1 MKAGKVIK
9 GICTVLAGIVILV
22 VAAAAIVWGKEIAT
36 MKTVKQVDGNKYLYT
51 MEYKASYDLDDVI
64 EANISSNSELLQFIV
79 GKIVKGLP
87 IKMKAP
93 EGPSGIEVNCT
104 SFQVRNADGEG
115 WLYGRNYDYFKN
127 PSMVTISHPKN
138 GYASIAVSDMS
149 HFGYSLEKLPE
160 SFVSKA
166 LCLAAI
172 YAPVDGINEKG
183 LCTSIMALPMQPA
196 QQDSGKPRISTTTV
210 MRLFLDRC
218 ATVDEALDLLAKYD
232 VRHDVAAGSG
242 YHYMV
247 ADASG
252 KCAVIEFDLDDG
264 WKTMIVRKPEGENSL
279 LVTNH
284 LLSPKYYT
292 EEPDQRVGNTHSHSW
307 WRYETAGNYIAS
319 HNGIMTN
326 EEAQECLSQVHW
338 ENMLWDDGVTVEDTQ
353 YSAVYD
359 QSALELTIRN
369 WSDYG
374 TPHFFKL

>member
-9 GICTVLAGIVILV
+9 GICKALVGIVILIVVV
-22 VAAAAIVWGKEIAT
+22 VAVVWGKEIAT
-36 MKTVKQVDGNKYLYT
+36 MRTVKQVDGKYLYT

-64 EANISSNSELLQFIV
+64 EANISSNPELLNFIV

-87 IKMKAP
+87 VRMSAP
-93 EGPSGIEVNCT
+93 EGPSNIEVNCT
-104 SFQVRNADGEG
+104 SFQARNADGDG

-127 PSMVTISHPKN
+127 PSMVTISRPKN

-183 LCTSIMALPMQPA
+183 LCTSIMALPKQPA
-196 QQDSGKPRISTTTV
+196 QQNTGKTRISTTTV

-218 ATVDEALDLLAKYD
+218 ATVDEALELLSHYD
-232 VRHDVAAGSG
+232 VRHDVEAGSG

-247 ADASG
+247 ADAQG
-252 KCAVIEFDLDDG
+252 NCAVIEFDLEDG
-264 WKTMIVRKPEGENSL
+264 WKTMITRKAEDKNSM

-284 LLSPKYYT
+284 LLDPKYYT
-292 EEPDQRVGNTHSHSW
+292 EIPDQKVGNTHSRSW
-307 WRYETAGNYIAS
+307 WRYETAGAYLDAR
-319 HNGIMTN
+319 NGILSRD
-326 EEAQECLSQVHW
+326 EAQECLSEVHW
-338 ENMLWDDGVTVEDTQ
+338 ADLLWDDGVTVEDTQ

-359 QSALELTIRN
+359 QSSIELIIRN

-374 TPHFFKL
+374 TSHFFKL

>member
-1 MKAGKVIK
+1 MKAGKIIK
-9 GICTVLAGIVILV
+9 SVCTALVGIVILAV
-22 VAAAAIVWGKEIAT
+22 VVAAIVWSKEIAT
-36 MKTVKQVDGNKYLYT
+36 IGSVKQVDGNQYLYT
-51 MEYKASYDLDDVI
+51 MEYKANYDLDDVI
-64 EANISSNSELLQFIV
+64 EANISSNPELLQFIV

-104 SFQVRNADGEG
+104 SFQVRNADGDG

-149 HFGYSLEKLPE
+149 HFGYSLEKLPD

-183 LCTSIMALPMQPA
+183 LCTSIMALPKQPA
-196 QQDSGKPRISTTTV
+196 QQDSGKQRISTTTV

-218 ATVDEALDLLAKYD
+218 ATVDEALELLSKYD
-232 VRHDVAAGSG
+232 VRHDVEAGSG

-247 ADASG
+247 ADAQG
-252 KCAVIEFDLDDG
+252 NCAVIEFDLDDG
-264 WKTMIVRKPEGENSL
+264 WKTMIVRKPADENSL

-292 EEPDQRVGNTHSHSW
+292 EEPDQRVGNIHSHSW
-307 WRYETAGNYIAS
+307 WRYETAGAYIAS
-319 HNGIMTN
+319 HDGVMTN

-369 WSDYG
+369 WSDYA